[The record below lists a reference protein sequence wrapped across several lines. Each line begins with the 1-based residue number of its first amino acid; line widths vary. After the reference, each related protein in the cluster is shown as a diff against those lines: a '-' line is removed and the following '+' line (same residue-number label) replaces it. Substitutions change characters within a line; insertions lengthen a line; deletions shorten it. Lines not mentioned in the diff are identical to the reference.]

1 MFDVHID
8 YSFYEK
14 NLWDNLNLFKLVC
27 MNISLYFL
35 ELWMDCFCKHIEMCF
50 ENLWQVMIKN
60 SVLYL
65 VFSKDNHI
73 VASP

>member
-1 MFDVHID
+1 
-8 YSFYEK
+8 
-14 NLWDNLNLFKLVC
+14 
-27 MNISLYFL
+27 
-35 ELWMDCFCKHIEMCF
+35 MDCFCKHIEMCF